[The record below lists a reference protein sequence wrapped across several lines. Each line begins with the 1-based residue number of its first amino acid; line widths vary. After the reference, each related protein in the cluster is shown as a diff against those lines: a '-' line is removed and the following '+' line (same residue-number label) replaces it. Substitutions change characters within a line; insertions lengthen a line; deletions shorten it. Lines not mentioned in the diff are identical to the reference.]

1 MAIST
6 SNTVFPLS
14 SAYLIATTATSA
26 NVTVSSGNTCV
37 YNVLVENLDA
47 TNDVFVNWGLNGSA
61 TVATVPTAGNPQ
73 RGVAVQANGSKVI
86 NIASGSY
93 NGNVTVAAT
102 AITGT
107 ANVLVIAVA

>member
-6 SNTVFPLS
+6 SNTIFALS
-14 SAYLIATTATSA
+14 NAYLIAATGTSA
-26 NVTVSSGNTCV
+26 NVTVANGNTDIF
-37 YNVLVENLDA
+37 NVLVENLDT
-47 TNDVFVNWGLNGSA
+47 TNDVFINWGINGAA

-73 RGVAVQANGSKVI
+73 RGVAVQSGGSKII
-86 NIASGSY
+86 NVVSGGY